1 LHIPFI
7 QFLFVIF
14 FTLNQKFIKWF

>member
-14 FTLNQKFIKWF
+14 LTLNQKFIKWS